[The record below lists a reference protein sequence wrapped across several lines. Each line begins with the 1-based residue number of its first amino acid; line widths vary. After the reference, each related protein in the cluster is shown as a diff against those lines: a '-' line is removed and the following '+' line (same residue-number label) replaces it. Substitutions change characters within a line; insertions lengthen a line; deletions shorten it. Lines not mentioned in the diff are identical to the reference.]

1 MAHVLHKYARR
12 LEQSAQRRRTSRKL
26 KAVLRDPH
34 MARDIGLPP
43 ELPEPQRFNR
53 W

>member
-1 MAHVLHKYARR
+1 MAHVLHKYARK
-12 LEQSAQRRRTSRKL
+12 LEQAAQRRRTSRKL

-43 ELPEPQRFNR
+43 NQPEPRRFNQ